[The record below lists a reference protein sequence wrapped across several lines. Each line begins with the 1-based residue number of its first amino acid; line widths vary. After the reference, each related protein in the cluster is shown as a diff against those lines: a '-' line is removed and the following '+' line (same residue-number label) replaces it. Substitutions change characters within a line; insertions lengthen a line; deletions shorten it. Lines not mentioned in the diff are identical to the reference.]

1 MFRHRLGCQF
11 LEFPWQQFIDPGIG
25 MADDDALEHVGQIGV
40 RFNIVEFGSFDQR
53 GNNALVAAAFVMF
66 GEKRVFSA

>member
-1 MFRHRLGCQF
+1 
-11 LEFPWQQFIDPGIG
+11 